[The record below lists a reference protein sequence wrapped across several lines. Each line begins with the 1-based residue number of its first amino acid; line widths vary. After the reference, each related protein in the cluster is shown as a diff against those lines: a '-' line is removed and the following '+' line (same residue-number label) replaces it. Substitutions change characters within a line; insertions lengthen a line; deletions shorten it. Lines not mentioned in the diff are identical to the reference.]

1 MAEVS
6 QKEPEN
12 YSCTLKRCCPYP
24 HYIEMEMEKEEE
36 VAEKQEDEE
45 EQEVEEKGEVAE
57 KQEVEEKPEE

>member
-45 EQEVEEKGEVAE
+45 E
-57 KQEVEEKPEE
+57 

>member
-12 YSCTLKRCCPYP
+12 YSCTLKRFCPYP

-36 VAEKQEDEE
+36 EE
-45 EQEVEEKGEVAE
+45 EEEE
-57 KQEVEEKPEE
+57 